1 MDEKDTVCKLE
12 PRWGKAGVVTLLSS
26 EVGSGKLLEKER
38 DSSYW

>member
-1 MDEKDTVCKLE
+1 MDEKDTVYKLE
-12 PRWGKAGVVTLLSS
+12 PRWGKAGVVTLMSS